1 VATEALAAA
10 HEVGYANHRVGVLR
24 SIAEALAKAGMA
36 AEALAAAREIEDAN
50 SRAGA
55 LRSIA
60 GALAKAGMAAEALVA
75 TRDIEYANHR
85 ADALRSIAE
94 ALTKAGMAP
103 EALAAARDIEYA
115 NSRAK
120 ALMAVADF
128 WLDQGQDNEVRNLL
142 EEAQGAVSK
151 VFDDNQRSEMMR
163 RLAVILARM
172 HSYRAAREAAEQC
185 STSEDRLA
193 AYTAILREYHIER
206 DPSLAR
212 LFAEEEEDEV

>member
-1 VATEALAAA
+1 LRSIAEALTNAGMATEALAAAREIEVAAVRADVLRSIAEALTKAGMAPEARKVATEALAAA

-24 SIAEALAKAGMA
+24 SIAEALA
-36 AEALAAAREIEDAN
+36 
-50 SRAGA
+50 
-55 LRSIA
+55 
-60 GALAKAGMAAEALVA
+60 
-75 TRDIEYANHR
+75 
-85 ADALRSIAE
+85 
-94 ALTKAGMAP
+94 KAGMAP